1 MIEQRRLT
9 KEEIEELIIEAPI
22 SETINLQQYLLS
34 VEQHPYDFFNNHAID
49 HFGLLS
55 NGRPIYMAA
64 LVPNDD
70 GQQEFWT
77 VVNTDVKETF
87 SLCKYVKR
95 ELKRWVQKYGDV
107 WATMTKV
114 RPQNIKWTEWLGF
127 KKYNE
132 TDDLVTLLLRG

>member
-34 VEQHPYDFFNNHAID
+34 VKQHPYDFFNNHAID

-64 LVPNDD
+64 LVPNDE

-132 TDDLVTLLLRG
+132 TDDLVTLRISS